1 MYVRN
6 YRHKV
11 IEKVS
16 NGMSLVVGELVIAG
30 IDKSKGTNY
39 HRAKVMAANEVCQV
53 NCAKVQ
59 KKHQKFNRKKTFE
72 KCIILGSSN

>member
-1 MYVRN
+1 MLEFEMYVRN
-6 YRHKV
+6 YHHKV

-30 IDKSKGTNY
+30 IDKPKGTNY

-53 NCAKVQ
+53 NYAKEKAKILQ
-59 KKHQKFNRKKTFE
+59 KKKHLKNVLF
-72 KCIILGSSN
+72 